1 MVVPRGQAGI
11 TLLLSTGE
19 KIDFS
24 HGDIE
29 DIQASST
36 SSMPT
41 GLLNTLSLQQVA
53 DLFAYLEQDRQSE
66 VAQKPP
72 SNKR

>member
-19 KIDFS
+19 KVDLA
-24 HGDIE
+24 HE
-29 DIQASST
+29 DIDEIKASST

-41 GLLNTLSLQQVA
+41 GLLNSLSLQQVA
-53 DLFAYLEQDRQSE
+53 DLFAYLEQDVQSE
-66 VAQKPP
+66 IAQKPP
-72 SNKR
+72 ANKR